1 MEGKN
6 PLGPRFAQAFMNLN
20 RDYLSKF
27 IATMHECIHVF
38 KLASARL
45 MLLKTDLKQPS
56 FDDANPYFRT
66 A

>member
-1 MEGKN
+1 MI
-6 PLGPRFAQAFMNLN
+6 LN

-27 IATMHECIHVF
+27 IATMHECIHVY